1 MSIIAF
7 PFAGG
12 NRYSFEFL
20 RPYLEEGGV
29 ELKVLE
35 YPGRG
40 RRIREP
46 LLASLEEIEADAFE
60 RLEKVINNT
69 GEYLIYG
76 HSMGALI
83 GYLMSKKLE
92 KSPLLTPRKL
102 IVSGREAPCCKQ
114 EPEIRSNLESDAF
127 WKEVDDLGGLP
138 KEVLKIDELKEFYD
152 PILRSDFSAIEGFDN
167 SDTKK
172 LNIPI
177 DVFYGREEGLEYH
190 PEVDKWN
197 EATTKQVRIYE
208 KSGDH
213 FFIYEHAASIA
224 NHMLQAF
231 S

>member
-1 MSIIAF
+1 MKVIAF

-20 RPYLEEGGV
+20 RPYLDRRGIG
-29 ELKVLE
+29 LHVLE

-40 RRIREP
+40 KRIKER
-46 LLASLEEIEADAFE
+46 LRDSIAEIAADAFE
-60 RLEKVINNT
+60 RLEKAINNT

-83 GYLMSKKLE
+83 GYLVSKKLE
-92 KSPLLTPRKL
+92 KSPLLIPRKL

-114 EPEIRSNLESDAF
+114 APEIRSNLESDAF
-127 WKEVDDLGGLP
+127 WKRVADLGGVP
-138 KEVLKIDELKEFYD
+138 KEVLKVDELKEFYE
-152 PILRSDFSAIEGFDN
+152 PILRSDFSAVEDFDN

-213 FFIYEHAASIA
+213 FFIYEHATAIA
-224 NHMLQAF
+224 DHMLQAF